1 MARPGNCVRPV
12 FQAFLRDT
20 LALWS
25 IEAIVRDG
33 RGACL
38 AQLHDDSGR
47 IVRIPARHTRTASA
61 KRWVCADTRCSAA

>member
-1 MARPGNCVRPV
+1 VRPV

-47 IVRIPARHTRTASA
+47 IVRIEPAPADLPF
-61 KRWVCADTRCSAA
+61 RWMVS